1 MSVLCT
7 VISVIKPECV
17 DEFAT
22 TLGGMFP
29 ETSTHDGFINIRLLK
44 SDTAE
49 NEFILL
55 QEWETAQHHQ
65 AYMAFRGEQGDL
77 DRLAA
82 MTACPPLLHYWDS
95 SSLASA

>member
-7 VISVIKPECV
+7 VTSVIKPECV
-17 DEFAT
+17 DEFAK
-22 TLGGMFP
+22 TLGGMFA

-44 SDTAE
+44 SDIAE

-65 AYMAFRGEQGDL
+65 AYMAFRAEQGDL
-77 DRLAA
+77 DRLAT
-82 MTACPPLLHYWDS
+82 MTAGPMLIHYWDVS
-95 SSLASA
+95 PLASA

>member
-7 VISVIKPECV
+7 VTWVIKQERA
-17 DEFAT
+17 DEFVR
-22 TLGGMFP
+22 TLGGMFS
-29 ETSTHDGFINIRLLK
+29 ETMTHDGFINIRLLK

-55 QEWETAQHHQ
+55 QEWETTQHHH
-65 AYMAFRGEQGDL
+65 AYVAFRGKRGDL

-82 MTACPPLLHYWDS
+82 MTAGPTLIHYWDLGP
-95 SSLASA
+95 LASA

>member
-7 VISVIKPECV
+7 ATWVIKQERA
-17 DEFAT
+17 DEFVEI
-22 TLGGMFP
+22 LGGMFS
-29 ETSTHDGFINIRLLK
+29 ETSTHDGFINIRLLR

-55 QEWETAQHHQ
+55 QEWETTQHHH
-65 AYMAFRGEQGDL
+65 AYVAFRGERGDL

-82 MTACPPLLHYWDS
+82 MTAGPTLIHYWDVS
-95 SSLASA
+95 PLASA

>member
-7 VISVIKPECV
+7 VLWNIKPECV
-17 DEFAT
+17 DEFVQ

-29 ETSTHDGFINIRLLK
+29 ETKTHDGFINIRLLK
-44 SDTAE
+44 SDTVK

-55 QEWETAQHHQ
+55 QEWETAKHHH
-65 AYMAFRGEQGDL
+65 AYVSFRSEQGDL

-82 MTACPPLLHYWDS
+82 MTAGPTPIQYWGIS
-95 SSLASA
+95 PLASA

>member
-7 VISVIKPECV
+7 VLWDIKPECV
-17 DEFAT
+17 DEFVQ
-22 TLGGMFP
+22 TLKSMFP
-29 ETSTHDGFINIRLLK
+29 ETKTHDGFINIRLLK

-55 QEWETAQHHQ
+55 QEWETTKHHQ
-65 AYMAFRGEQGDL
+65 AYVSFRAGQGDL

-82 MTACPPLLHYWDS
+82 MTAGPTLIHYWGTGQ
-95 SSLASA
+95 LASA

>member
-7 VISVIKPECV
+7 VIWDIRPERK
-17 DEFAT
+17 DEFVRM
-22 TLGGMFP
+22 LGAMFS
-29 ETSTHDGFINIRLLK
+29 ETRTHDGFINIRLLQ

-55 QEWETAQHHQ
+55 QEWETTKHHQ
-65 AYMAFRGEQGDL
+65 AYVAFRGEAGDL

-82 MTACPPLLHYWDS
+82 LTAGPTLVHYWQTS
-95 SSLASA
+95 PLASV

>member
-7 VISVIKPECV
+7 AFWNIKPDCV
-17 DEFAT
+17 DEFVQ
-22 TLGGMFP
+22 TLGAMFP
-29 ETSTHDGFINIRLLK
+29 ETKTHDGFINIRLLK

-55 QEWETAQHHQ
+55 QEWETTKHHQ
-65 AYMAFRGEQGDL
+65 AYASFRGERGDL

-82 MTACPPLLHYWDS
+82 MTAGPTLIHYWGIS
-95 SSLASA
+95 PLASA

>member
-7 VISVIKPECV
+7 VILLIKPECA
-17 DEFAT
+17 DEFVK
-22 TLGGMFP
+22 TLGGMFS
-29 ETSTHDGFINIRLLK
+29 ETRTHDGFINIRLLK

-65 AYMAFRGEQGDL
+65 AYMAFRGERGDL

-82 MTACPPLLHYWDS
+82 MTAGPTLIHYWGVS
-95 SSLASA
+95 PLASA